1 MFYLSVIY
9 NGTYFQNYVC
19 SCFRLIITQFSC
31 FTLYW
36 SILPFEITWIKLV
49 IMDTPSD
56 LPEQLLD
63 LIQPKEFKLD
73 WINDFK
79 AMAKLMFP
87 KGSQLNLN

>member
-1 MFYLSVIY
+1 
-9 NGTYFQNYVC
+9 
-19 SCFRLIITQFSC
+19 
-31 FTLYW
+31 
-36 SILPFEITWIKLV
+36 
-49 IMDTPSD
+49 MDTPSD

-87 KGSQLNLN
+87 KGSHLNLN